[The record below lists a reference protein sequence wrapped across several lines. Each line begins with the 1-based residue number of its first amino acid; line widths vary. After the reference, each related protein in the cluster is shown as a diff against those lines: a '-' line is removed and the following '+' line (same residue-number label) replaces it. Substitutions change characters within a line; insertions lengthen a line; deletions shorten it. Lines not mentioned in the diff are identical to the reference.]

1 MKQSITTAETLKL
14 TTCQWQQTKK
24 AVHKLFDRLGKI
36 LSKQKLPEQ
45 SLLMMVTL
53 LFAVLSKPVIGVA
66 QDTPPAGIAELEL
79 ERSRLCVPVLTQLD
93 ALNLRL
99 QPLGI
104 RTERLRQITAA
115 IAIED
120 RTVMDS
126 LNVNDPTEAAVRDW
140 FLSDGR
146 LAQSFVD
153 TNQQTI
159 QQQRVVGRELIKGTV
174 QATLE
179 GIQSEAQGIIE
190 EAGDFGPEANSC
202 EGAILIRS
210 AVIEVCGSEQNLI
223 CDAAKPANSDGAY
236 RFVDSPEDLWDV
248 QEFRPWTSPG
258 PLQLGPEGQIGGANT
273 LAFARQ
279 GNVLFS
285 VTFRPDIRF
294 RTDMTPEGI
303 QTFQTLLDSIGFEFD
318 HPELIYAPAL
328 EIRATLPE
336 PLAGEDRYAI
346 HFGAI
351 ETGDIIWGGAS
362 GTGAP
367 IEISILLTPIH
378 IVTLTQGEPLEL
390 TALRS
395 LDDGSTEA
403 LFSLGLTPVNQVSA
417 TQALLAYMAT
427 QMPQDLNL
435 LVPPRDY

>member
-1 MKQSITTAETLKL
+1 MEWI
-14 TTCQWQQTKK
+14 KK
-24 AVHKLFDRLGKI
+24 AVNKLFDGPGKI
-36 LSKQKLPEQ
+36 ESKQKLSER
-45 SLLMMVTL
+45 SLLMMVTVL
-53 LFAVLSKPVIGVA
+53 CAVLSKPATGVA
-66 QDTPPAGIAELEL
+66 QDAPPAGIAEIEL
-79 ERSRLCVPVLTQLD
+79 ERSRVCVPVLSQLD
-93 ALNLRL
+93 ALNLQL

-104 RTERLRQITAA
+104 RTERLRQIAAA

-126 LNVNDPTEAAVRDW
+126 LNVNDPTESAVRDW

-146 LAQSFVD
+146 LAQSFLD

-159 QQQRVVGRELIKGTV
+159 LQQRTVDRELIKGTV

-190 EAGDFGPEANSC
+190 EAGDFGAEASSC

-210 AVIEVCGSEQNLI
+210 AVIEACGSEQNLI

-258 PLQLGPEGQIGGANT
+258 PLQLAPDGQLDGAST
-273 LAFARQ
+273 VAFARQ
-279 GNVLFS
+279 GNVAFS
-285 VTFRPDIRF
+285 VAFQPDIRP
-294 RTDMTPEGI
+294 RADMAPENI
-303 QTFQTLLDSIGFEFD
+303 QTFQTLLDSIGFEFN

-328 EIRATLPE
+328 TIRATLPE

-351 ETGDIIWGGAS
+351 EGGDVIWEGPS
-362 GTGAP
+362 GTGDP

-378 IVTLTQGEPLEL
+378 IVKLTQGESLEL
-390 TALRS
+390 TAIRS
-395 LDDGSTEA
+395 LDDGSDEA
-403 LFSLGLTPVNQVSA
+403 LFGLALTPVNQVAA
-417 TQALLAYMAT
+417 TQSLLAYMAT
-427 QMPQDLNL
+427 QMPQDLNI
-435 LVPPRDY
+435 LVPPGDY

>member
-1 MKQSITTAETLKL
+1 MML
-14 TTCQWQQTKK
+14 
-24 AVHKLFDRLGKI
+24 I
-36 LSKQKLPEQ
+36 L
-45 SLLMMVTL
+45 LL
-53 LFAVLSKPVIGVA
+53 AVLSKPVIGVA
-66 QDTPPAGIAELEL
+66 QDAPPAGIAEIEL
-79 ERSRLCVPVLTQLD
+79 ERSRVCVPVLSQLD
-93 ALNLRL
+93 ALNLQL

-104 RTERLRQITAA
+104 RTERLRQIAAA

-126 LNVNDPTEAAVRDW
+126 LNVNDPTESAVRDW

-146 LAQSFVD
+146 LAQSFLD

-159 QQQRVVGRELIKGTV
+159 LQQRTVDRELIKGTV

-190 EAGDFGPEANSC
+190 EAGDFGAEASSC

-210 AVIEVCGSEQNLI
+210 AVIEACGSEQNLI

-258 PLQLGPEGQIGGANT
+258 PLQLAPDGQLDGAST
-273 LAFARQ
+273 VAFARQ
-279 GNVLFS
+279 GNVAFS
-285 VTFRPDIRF
+285 VAFQPDIRP
-294 RTDMTPEGI
+294 RADMAPENI
-303 QTFQTLLDSIGFEFD
+303 QTFQTLLDSIGFEFN

-328 EIRATLPE
+328 TIRATLPE

-351 ETGDIIWGGAS
+351 EGGDVIWEGPS

-378 IVTLTQGEPLEL
+378 IVKLTQGESLEL
-390 TALRS
+390 TAIRS
-395 LDDGSTEA
+395 LDDSSDEA
-403 LFSLGLTPVNQVSA
+403 LFGLALTPVIQVAA

-435 LVPPRDY
+435 LVPPGDY

>member
-1 MKQSITTAETLKL
+1 MER
-14 TTCQWQQTKK
+14 TKK
-24 AVHKLFDRLGKI
+24 AVNKLFDGLRKI
-36 LSKQKLPEQ
+36 LSKQRLSEQ
-45 SLLMMVTL
+45 SLLMMVTV

-66 QDTPPAGIAELEL
+66 QDAPPAGIAELEL
-79 ERSRLCVPVLTQLD
+79 ERSRLCVPVLAQLD

-104 RTERLRQITAA
+104 RTERLVQIAAA

-126 LNVNDPTEAAVRDW
+126 LNVNDPTEAAVRNW

-146 LAQSFVD
+146 LTQSFLD

-159 QQQRVVGRELIKGTV
+159 QQQRVIGRELIKGRV

-179 GIQSEAQGIIE
+179 GIQSEAQEIIE
-190 EAGDFGPEANSC
+190 ETGDFGAGASSC

-210 AVIEVCGSEQNLI
+210 AVIEACGSEQNLI
-223 CDAAKPANSDGAY
+223 CDSAKSANSDGAY

-258 PLQLGPEGQIGGANT
+258 PLQLGPDGQLDGAST
-273 LAFARQ
+273 VAFARQ
-279 GNVLFS
+279 GNVAFS
-285 VTFRPDIRF
+285 VAFRPLIRP
-294 RTDMTPEGI
+294 RADMTPEDI
-303 QTFQTLLDSIGFEFD
+303 QNFQTLLDSIGFEFD

-328 EIRATLPE
+328 AIRATLPE

-351 ETGDIIWGGAS
+351 ETGDVIWGGAS
-362 GTGAP
+362 ATGDP
-367 IEISILLTPIH
+367 IEISILLTPTH
-378 IVTLTQGEPLEL
+378 IVKLTQGESLEL
-390 TALRS
+390 TAIRN
-395 LDDGSTEA
+395 LDDGNAEA
-403 LFSLGLTPVNQVSA
+403 LFGLALTPVNQVSA

-427 QMPQDLNL
+427 QMSQDINL
-435 LVPPRDY
+435 LIPPRDY

>member
-1 MKQSITTAETLKL
+1 MEWI
-14 TTCQWQQTKK
+14 KK
-24 AVHKLFDRLGKI
+24 AVNKLFDGPGKI
-36 LSKQKLPEQ
+36 ESKQKLSER
-45 SLLMMVTL
+45 SLLMMVTVL
-53 LFAVLSKPVIGVA
+53 CAVLSKPATGVA
-66 QDTPPAGIAELEL
+66 QDAPPAGIAEIEL
-79 ERSRLCVPVLTQLD
+79 ERSRVCVPVLSQLD
-93 ALNLRL
+93 ALNLQL

-104 RTERLRQITAA
+104 RTERLRQIAAA

-126 LNVNDPTEAAVRDW
+126 LNVNDPTESAVRDW

-146 LAQSFVD
+146 LAQSFLD

-159 QQQRVVGRELIKGTV
+159 LQQRTVDRELIKGTV

-190 EAGDFGPEANSC
+190 EAGDFEAEANSC

-210 AVIEVCGSEQNLI
+210 AVIEACGSEQNLI

-258 PLQLGPEGQIGGANT
+258 PLQLAPDGQLDGAST
-273 LAFARQ
+273 VAFARQ
-279 GNVLFS
+279 GNVAFS
-285 VTFRPDIRF
+285 VAFQPDIRP
-294 RTDMTPEGI
+294 RADMAPENI
-303 QTFQTLLDSIGFEFD
+303 QTFQTLLDSIGFEFN

-328 EIRATLPE
+328 TIRATLPE

-351 ETGDIIWGGAS
+351 EGGDVIWEGPS
-362 GTGAP
+362 GTGDP

-378 IVTLTQGEPLEL
+378 IVKLTQGESLEL
-390 TALRS
+390 TAIRS
-395 LDDGSTEA
+395 LDDGSDEA
-403 LFSLGLTPVNQVSA
+403 LFGLALTPVNQVAA
-417 TQALLAYMAT
+417 TQSLLAYMAT
-427 QMPQDLNL
+427 QMPQDLNI
-435 LVPPRDY
+435 LVPPGDY

>member
-1 MKQSITTAETLKL
+1 MML
-14 TTCQWQQTKK
+14 
-24 AVHKLFDRLGKI
+24 I
-36 LSKQKLPEQ
+36 L
-45 SLLMMVTL
+45 LL
-53 LFAVLSKPVIGVA
+53 AVLSKPVIGVA
-66 QDTPPAGIAELEL
+66 QDAPPAGIAEIEL
-79 ERSRLCVPVLTQLD
+79 ERSRVCVPVLSQLD
-93 ALNLRL
+93 ALNLQL

-104 RTERLRQITAA
+104 RTERLRQIAAA

-126 LNVNDPTEAAVRDW
+126 LNVNDPTESAVRDW

-146 LAQSFVD
+146 LAQSFLD

-159 QQQRVVGRELIKGTV
+159 LQQRTVDRELIKGTV

-190 EAGDFGPEANSC
+190 EAGDFGAEASSC

-210 AVIEVCGSEQNLI
+210 AVIEACGSEQNLI

-258 PLQLGPEGQIGGANT
+258 PLQLAPDGQLDGAST
-273 LAFARQ
+273 VAFARQ
-279 GNVLFS
+279 GNVAFS
-285 VTFRPDIRF
+285 VAFQPDIRP
-294 RTDMTPEGI
+294 RADMAPENI
-303 QTFQTLLDSIGFEFD
+303 QTFQTLLDSIGFEFN

-328 EIRATLPE
+328 TIRATLPE

-351 ETGDIIWGGAS
+351 EGGDVIWEGPS
-362 GTGAP
+362 GTGDP

-378 IVTLTQGEPLEL
+378 IVKLTQGESLEL
-390 TALRS
+390 TAIRS
-395 LDDGSTEA
+395 LDDGSDEA
-403 LFSLGLTPVNQVSA
+403 LFGLALTPVNQVAA
-417 TQALLAYMAT
+417 TQSLLAYMAT
-427 QMPQDLNL
+427 QMPQDLNI
-435 LVPPRDY
+435 LVPPGDY

>member
-1 MKQSITTAETLKL
+1 MPILL
-14 TTCQWQQTKK
+14 L
-24 AVHKLFDRLGKI
+24 AV
-36 LSKQKLPEQ
+36 
-45 SLLMMVTL
+45 V
-53 LFAVLSKPVIGVA
+53 SKPVIGVA
-66 QDTPPAGIAELEL
+66 QDAPPAGIAEIEL

-93 ALNLRL
+93 ELNLQL

-104 RTERLRQITAA
+104 RTERLRQIAAA

-126 LNVNDPTEAAVRDW
+126 LNVTDPTEAAVRDW

-146 LAQSFVD
+146 LAQSFLD
-153 TNQQTI
+153 TNEQTI
-159 QQQRVVGRELIKGTV
+159 QQQRAVDRELIKGTI

-190 EAGDFGPEANSC
+190 DAGDFGPEASSC
-202 EGAILIRS
+202 EGAVLIRS
-210 AVIEVCGSEQNLI
+210 AVIEACGSEQNLI
-223 CDAAKPANSDGAY
+223 CDAARPANSDGAY

-258 PLQLGPEGQIGGANT
+258 PLQLAPDGQLDGAST
-273 LAFARQ
+273 VAFARQ
-279 GNVLFS
+279 GNVAFS
-285 VTFRPDIRF
+285 VAFRPDIRP
-294 RTDMTPEGI
+294 RTDMAPENI
-303 QTFQTLLDSIGFEFD
+303 QTFQTLLDSIGFEFN

-328 EIRATLPE
+328 TIRATLPE

-351 ETGDIIWGGAS
+351 EAGDIIWEGAS

-378 IVTLTQGEPLEL
+378 IVKLTQGESLEL
-390 TALRS
+390 TAIRS
-395 LDDGSTEA
+395 LDDSSDEA
-403 LFSLGLTPVNQVSA
+403 LFGLALTPVNQVAA

-435 LVPPRDY
+435 LVPPGDY

>member
-1 MKQSITTAETLKL
+1 MEWI
-14 TTCQWQQTKK
+14 KK
-24 AVHKLFDRLGKI
+24 AVNKLFDGPGKI
-36 LSKQKLPEQ
+36 ESKQKLSER
-45 SLLMMVTL
+45 SLLMMVTVL
-53 LFAVLSKPVIGVA
+53 CAVLSKPATGVA
-66 QDTPPAGIAELEL
+66 QDAPPAGIAEIEL
-79 ERSRLCVPVLTQLD
+79 ERSRVCVPVLSQLD
-93 ALNLRL
+93 ALNLQL

-104 RTERLRQITAA
+104 RTERLRQIAAA

-126 LNVNDPTEAAVRDW
+126 LNVNDPTESAVRDW

-146 LAQSFVD
+146 LAQSFLD

-159 QQQRVVGRELIKGTV
+159 LQQRTVDRELIKGTV

-190 EAGDFGPEANSC
+190 EAGDFGAEASSC

-210 AVIEVCGSEQNLI
+210 AVIEACGSEQNLI

-258 PLQLGPEGQIGGANT
+258 PLQLAPDGQLDGAST
-273 LAFARQ
+273 VAFARQ
-279 GNVLFS
+279 GNVAFS
-285 VTFRPDIRF
+285 VAFQPDIRP
-294 RTDMTPEGI
+294 RADMAPENI
-303 QTFQTLLDSIGFEFD
+303 QTFQTLLDSIGFEFN

-328 EIRATLPE
+328 TIRATLPE

-351 ETGDIIWGGAS
+351 EGGDVIWEGPS
-362 GTGAP
+362 GTGDP
-367 IEISILLTPIH
+367 VEISILLTPIH
-378 IVTLTQGEPLEL
+378 IVKLTQGESLEL
-390 TALRS
+390 TAIRS
-395 LDDGSTEA
+395 LDDSSDEA
-403 LFSLGLTPVNQVSA
+403 LFGLALTPVNQVAA

-435 LVPPRDY
+435 LVPPGDY

>member
-1 MKQSITTAETLKL
+1 MNTLL
-14 TTCQWQQTKK
+14 
-24 AVHKLFDRLGKI
+24 DGPGEI
-36 LSKQKLPEQ
+36 LSKQRLSKRYLQ
-45 SLLMMVTL
+45 MMLILLL
-53 LFAVLSKPVIGVA
+53 AVLSKPVIGVA
-66 QDTPPAGIAELEL
+66 QDAPPAGIAEIEL

-93 ALNLRL
+93 ELNLQL

-104 RTERLRQITAA
+104 RTERLRQIAAA
-115 IAIED
+115 ISIED

-146 LAQSFVD
+146 LAQSFLD
-153 TNQQTI
+153 TNEQTI
-159 QQQRVVGRELIKGTV
+159 QQQRAVDRELIKGTV

-179 GIQSEAQGIIE
+179 GIQSEAQDIIE
-190 EAGDFGPEANSC
+190 DAGDFGPEANSC
-202 EGAILIRS
+202 EGAVLIRS
-210 AVIEVCGSEQNLI
+210 AVIEACGSEQNLI

-236 RFVDSPEDLWDV
+236 RFVDSPEDLWGV

-258 PLQLGPEGQIGGANT
+258 PLQLAPDGQLDGAST
-273 LAFARQ
+273 VAFARQ
-279 GNVLFS
+279 GNVAFS
-285 VTFRPDIRF
+285 VAFRPDIRP
-294 RTDMTPEGI
+294 RADMAPENI
-303 QTFQTLLDSIGFEFD
+303 QTFQTLLDSIGFEFN

-328 EIRATLPE
+328 TIRATLPE

-351 ETGDIIWGGAS
+351 EAGDIIWEGAS

-378 IVTLTQGEPLEL
+378 IVKLTQGESLEL
-390 TALRS
+390 TAIRS
-395 LDDGSTEA
+395 LDDSSDEA
-403 LFSLGLTPVNQVSA
+403 LFGLALTQVNQVAA

-435 LVPPRDY
+435 LVPPGDY

>member
-1 MKQSITTAETLKL
+1 MNT
-14 TTCQWQQTKK
+14 
-24 AVHKLFDRLGKI
+24 LFDGAGEI
-36 LSKQKLPEQ
+36 LSKQKL
-45 SLLMMVTL
+45 SKRYLLMMPIL
-53 LFAVLSKPVIGVA
+53 LLAVVSKPVIGVA
-66 QDTPPAGIAELEL
+66 QDAPPAGIAEIEL

-93 ALNLRL
+93 ELNLQL

-104 RTERLRQITAA
+104 RTERLRQIAAA

-126 LNVNDPTEAAVRDW
+126 LNVTDPTEAAVRDW

-146 LAQSFVD
+146 LAQSFLD
-153 TNQQTI
+153 TNEQTI
-159 QQQRVVGRELIKGTV
+159 QQQRAVDRELIKGTI

-190 EAGDFGPEANSC
+190 DAGDFGPEASSC
-202 EGAILIRS
+202 EGAVLIRS
-210 AVIEVCGSEQNLI
+210 AVIEACGSEQNLI

-258 PLQLGPEGQIGGANT
+258 PLQLAPDGQLDGAST
-273 LAFARQ
+273 VAFARQ
-279 GNVLFS
+279 GNVAFS
-285 VTFRPDIRF
+285 VAFRPDIRP
-294 RTDMTPEGI
+294 RTDMAPENI
-303 QTFQTLLDSIGFEFD
+303 QTFQTLLDSIGFEFN

-328 EIRATLPE
+328 TIRATLPE

-351 ETGDIIWGGAS
+351 EAGDIIWEGAS

-378 IVTLTQGEPLEL
+378 IVKLTQGESLEL
-390 TALRS
+390 TAIRS
-395 LDDGSTEA
+395 LDDSSDEA
-403 LFSLGLTPVNQVSA
+403 LFGLALTPVNQVAA

-435 LVPPRDY
+435 LVPPGDY

>member
-1 MKQSITTAETLKL
+1 MEWI
-14 TTCQWQQTKK
+14 KK
-24 AVHKLFDRLGKI
+24 AVNKLFDGPGKI
-36 LSKQKLPEQ
+36 ESKQKLSER
-45 SLLMMVTL
+45 SLLMMVTVL
-53 LFAVLSKPVIGVA
+53 CAVLSKPATGVA
-66 QDTPPAGIAELEL
+66 QDAPPAGIAEIEL
-79 ERSRLCVPVLTQLD
+79 ERSRVCVPVLSQLD
-93 ALNLRL
+93 ALNLQL

-104 RTERLRQITAA
+104 RTERLRQIAAA

-126 LNVNDPTEAAVRDW
+126 LNVNDPTESAVRDW

-146 LAQSFVD
+146 LAQSFLD

-159 QQQRVVGRELIKGTV
+159 LQQRTVDRELIKGTV

-190 EAGDFGPEANSC
+190 EAGDFGAEASSC

-210 AVIEVCGSEQNLI
+210 AVIEACGSEQHLI

-258 PLQLGPEGQIGGANT
+258 PLQLAPDGQLDGAST
-273 LAFARQ
+273 VAFARQ
-279 GNVLFS
+279 GNVAFS
-285 VTFRPDIRF
+285 VAFQPDIRP
-294 RTDMTPEGI
+294 RADMAPENI
-303 QTFQTLLDSIGFEFD
+303 QTFQTLLDSIGFEFN

-328 EIRATLPE
+328 TIRATLPE

-351 ETGDIIWGGAS
+351 EGGDVIWEGPS
-362 GTGAP
+362 GTGDP

-378 IVTLTQGEPLEL
+378 IVKLTQGESLEL
-390 TALRS
+390 TAIRS
-395 LDDGSTEA
+395 LDDGSDEA
-403 LFSLGLTPVNQVSA
+403 LFGLALTPVNQVAA
-417 TQALLAYMAT
+417 TQSLLAYMAT
-427 QMPQDLNL
+427 QMPQDLNI
-435 LVPPRDY
+435 LVPPGDY

>member
-1 MKQSITTAETLKL
+1 MNTLL
-14 TTCQWQQTKK
+14 
-24 AVHKLFDRLGKI
+24 DGPGEI
-36 LSKQKLPEQ
+36 LSKQRLSKRYLQ
-45 SLLMMVTL
+45 MMLILLL
-53 LFAVLSKPVIGVA
+53 AVLSKPVIGVA
-66 QDTPPAGIAELEL
+66 QDAPPAGIAEIEL
-79 ERSRLCVPVLTQLD
+79 ERSRLCVPVLTPLD
-93 ALNLRL
+93 VVNLQL

-104 RTERLRQITAA
+104 RTERWGQIAAA
-115 IAIED
+115 ISIED

-146 LAQSFVD
+146 LAQSFLD
-153 TNQQTI
+153 TNEQTI
-159 QQQRVVGRELIKGTV
+159 QQQRAVDRELIKGTV

-190 EAGDFGPEANSC
+190 EAGDFGAEASSC

-210 AVIEVCGSEQNLI
+210 AVIEACGSEQNLI

-258 PLQLGPEGQIGGANT
+258 PLQLAPDGQLDGAST
-273 LAFARQ
+273 VAFARQ
-279 GNVLFS
+279 GNVAFS
-285 VTFRPDIRF
+285 VAFQPDIRP
-294 RTDMTPEGI
+294 RADMAPENI
-303 QTFQTLLDSIGFEFD
+303 QTFQTLLDSIGFEFN

-328 EIRATLPE
+328 TIRATLPE

-351 ETGDIIWGGAS
+351 EGGDVIWEGPS
-362 GTGAP
+362 GTGDP

-378 IVTLTQGEPLEL
+378 IVKLTQGESLEL
-390 TALRS
+390 TAIRS
-395 LDDGSTEA
+395 LDDGSDEA
-403 LFSLGLTPVNQVSA
+403 LFGLALTPVNQVAA
-417 TQALLAYMAT
+417 TQSLLAYMAT
-427 QMPQDLNL
+427 QMPQDLNI
-435 LVPPRDY
+435 LVPPGDY

>member
-1 MKQSITTAETLKL
+1 MLILL
-14 TTCQWQQTKK
+14 L
-24 AVHKLFDRLGKI
+24 AV
-36 LSKQKLPEQ
+36 
-45 SLLMMVTL
+45 V
-53 LFAVLSKPVIGVA
+53 SKPVIGVA
-66 QDTPPAGIAELEL
+66 QDAPPAGIAEIEL

-93 ALNLRL
+93 ELNLQL

-104 RTERLRQITAA
+104 RTERLRQIAAA

-126 LNVNDPTEAAVRDW
+126 LNVTDPTEAAVRDW

-146 LAQSFVD
+146 LAQSFLD
-153 TNQQTI
+153 TNEQTI
-159 QQQRVVGRELIKGTV
+159 QQQRAVDRELIKGTI

-190 EAGDFGPEANSC
+190 DAGDFGPEASSC
-202 EGAILIRS
+202 EGAVLIRS
-210 AVIEVCGSEQNLI
+210 AVIEACGSEQNLI

-258 PLQLGPEGQIGGANT
+258 PLQLAPDGQLDGAST
-273 LAFARQ
+273 VAFARQ
-279 GNVLFS
+279 GNVAFS
-285 VTFRPDIRF
+285 VAFRPDIRP
-294 RTDMTPEGI
+294 RTDMAPENI
-303 QTFQTLLDSIGFEFD
+303 QTFQTLLDSIGFEFN

-328 EIRATLPE
+328 TIRATLPE

-351 ETGDIIWGGAS
+351 EAGDIIWEGAS

-378 IVTLTQGEPLEL
+378 IVKLTQGESLEL
-390 TALRS
+390 TAIRS
-395 LDDGSTEA
+395 LDDSSDEA
-403 LFSLGLTPVNQVSA
+403 LFGLALTPVNQVAA

-435 LVPPRDY
+435 LVPPGDY

>member
-1 MKQSITTAETLKL
+1 ML
-14 TTCQWQQTKK
+14 
-24 AVHKLFDRLGKI
+24 I
-36 LSKQKLPEQ
+36 LLS
-45 SLLMMVTL
+45 
-53 LFAVLSKPVIGVA
+53 AVLSKPVIGVA
-66 QDTPPAGIAELEL
+66 QDAPPAGIAEIEL
-79 ERSRLCVPVLTQLD
+79 ERSRLCVPVLAQLD
-93 ALNLRL
+93 ELNLQL

-104 RTERLRQITAA
+104 RTERLRQIAAA

-146 LAQSFVD
+146 LAQSFLD
-153 TNQQTI
+153 TNEQTI
-159 QQQRVVGRELIKGTV
+159 QQQRAVDRELIKGTL

-190 EAGDFGPEANSC
+190 EAGDFGPEASSC
-202 EGAILIRS
+202 EGAVLIRS
-210 AVIEVCGSEQNLI
+210 AVIEACGSEQSLI

-258 PLQLGPEGQIGGANT
+258 PLQLAPDGQLDGAST
-273 LAFARQ
+273 VAFARQ
-279 GNVLFS
+279 GNVAFS
-285 VTFRPDIRF
+285 VAFRPDIRP
-294 RTDMTPEGI
+294 RTDMAPENI
-303 QTFQTLLDSIGFEFD
+303 QTFQTLLDSIGFEFN

-328 EIRATLPE
+328 TIRATLPE

-351 ETGDIIWGGAS
+351 EAGDVIWEGPS

-378 IVTLTQGEPLEL
+378 IVKLTQGESLEL
-390 TALRS
+390 TAIRS
-395 LDDGSTEA
+395 LDDGSDEA
-403 LFSLGLTPVNQVSA
+403 LFGLALTPVNQVAA

-435 LVPPRDY
+435 LVPPGDY

>member
-1 MKQSITTAETLKL
+1 MML
-14 TTCQWQQTKK
+14 
-24 AVHKLFDRLGKI
+24 I
-36 LSKQKLPEQ
+36 L
-45 SLLMMVTL
+45 LL
-53 LFAVLSKPVIGVA
+53 AVLSKPVIGVA
-66 QDTPPAGIAELEL
+66 QDAPPAGIAEIEL
-79 ERSRLCVPVLTQLD
+79 ERSRVCVPVLSQLD
-93 ALNLRL
+93 ALNLQL

-104 RTERLRQITAA
+104 RTERLRQIAAA

-126 LNVNDPTEAAVRDW
+126 LNVNDPTESAVRDW

-146 LAQSFVD
+146 LAQSFLD

-159 QQQRVVGRELIKGTV
+159 LQQRTVDRELIKGTV

-190 EAGDFGPEANSC
+190 EAGDFGAEASSC

-210 AVIEVCGSEQNLI
+210 AVIEACGSEQNLI

-258 PLQLGPEGQIGGANT
+258 PLQLAPDGQLDGAST
-273 LAFARQ
+273 VAFARQ
-279 GNVLFS
+279 GNVAFS
-285 VTFRPDIRF
+285 VAFQPDIRP
-294 RTDMTPEGI
+294 RADMAPENI
-303 QTFQTLLDSIGFEFD
+303 QTFQTLLDSIGFEFN

-328 EIRATLPE
+328 TIRATLPE

-351 ETGDIIWGGAS
+351 EVGDIIWEGAS

-378 IVTLTQGEPLEL
+378 IVKLTQGESLEL
-390 TALRS
+390 TAIRS
-395 LDDGSTEA
+395 LDDSSDEA
-403 LFSLGLTPVNQVSA
+403 LFGLALTPGNQVAA
-417 TQALLAYMAT
+417 TQSLLAYMAT
-427 QMPQDLNL
+427 QMPQDLNI
-435 LVPPRDY
+435 LVPPGDY

>member
-1 MKQSITTAETLKL
+1 MEWI
-14 TTCQWQQTKK
+14 KK
-24 AVHKLFDRLGKI
+24 AVNKFFDGPGKI
-36 LSKQKLPEQ
+36 ESKQKLSER
-45 SLLMMVTL
+45 SLLMMVTVL
-53 LFAVLSKPVIGVA
+53 CAVLSKPATGVA
-66 QDTPPAGIAELEL
+66 QDAPPAGIAEIEL
-79 ERSRLCVPVLTQLD
+79 ERSRVCVPVLSQLD
-93 ALNLRL
+93 ALNLQL

-104 RTERLRQITAA
+104 RTERLRQIAAA

-126 LNVNDPTEAAVRDW
+126 LNVNDPTESAVRDW

-146 LAQSFVD
+146 LAQSFLD

-159 QQQRVVGRELIKGTV
+159 LQQRTVDRELIKGTV

-190 EAGDFGPEANSC
+190 EAGDFGAEASSC

-210 AVIEVCGSEQNLI
+210 AVIEACGSEQNLI

-258 PLQLGPEGQIGGANT
+258 PLQLAPDGQLDGAST
-273 LAFARQ
+273 VAFARQ
-279 GNVLFS
+279 GNVAFS
-285 VTFRPDIRF
+285 VAFQPDIRP
-294 RTDMTPEGI
+294 RADMAPENI
-303 QTFQTLLDSIGFEFD
+303 QTFQTLLDSIGFEFN

-328 EIRATLPE
+328 TIRATLPE

-351 ETGDIIWGGAS
+351 EGGDVIWEGPS
-362 GTGAP
+362 GTGDP

-378 IVTLTQGEPLEL
+378 IVKLTQGESLEL
-390 TALRS
+390 TAIRS
-395 LDDGSTEA
+395 LDDGSDEA
-403 LFSLGLTPVNQVSA
+403 LFGLALTPVNQVAA
-417 TQALLAYMAT
+417 TQSLLAYMAT
-427 QMPQDLNL
+427 QMPQDLNI
-435 LVPPRDY
+435 LVPPGDY

>member
-1 MKQSITTAETLKL
+1 MLILL
-14 TTCQWQQTKK
+14 L
-24 AVHKLFDRLGKI
+24 AVVSR
-36 LSKQKLPEQ
+36 
-45 SLLMMVTL
+45 
-53 LFAVLSKPVIGVA
+53 PVIGVA
-66 QDTPPAGIAELEL
+66 QDAPPAGIAEIEL

-93 ALNLRL
+93 ELNLQL

-104 RTERLRQITAA
+104 RTERLRQIAAA

-126 LNVNDPTEAAVRDW
+126 LNVTDPTEAAVRDW

-146 LAQSFVD
+146 LAQSFLD
-153 TNQQTI
+153 TNEQTI
-159 QQQRVVGRELIKGTV
+159 QQQRAVDRELIKGTI

-190 EAGDFGPEANSC
+190 DAGDFGPEASSC
-202 EGAILIRS
+202 EGAVLIRS
-210 AVIEVCGSEQNLI
+210 AVIEACGSEQNLI

-258 PLQLGPEGQIGGANT
+258 PLQLAPDGQLDGAST
-273 LAFARQ
+273 VAFARQ
-279 GNVLFS
+279 GNVAFS
-285 VTFRPDIRF
+285 VAFRPDIRP
-294 RTDMTPEGI
+294 RTDMAPENI
-303 QTFQTLLDSIGFEFD
+303 QTFQTLLDSIGFEFN

-328 EIRATLPE
+328 TIRATLPE

-351 ETGDIIWGGAS
+351 EAGDIIWEGAS

-378 IVTLTQGEPLEL
+378 IVKLTQGESLEL
-390 TALRS
+390 TAIRS
-395 LDDGSTEA
+395 LDDSSDEA
-403 LFSLGLTPVNQVSA
+403 LFGLALTPVNQVAA

-435 LVPPRDY
+435 LVPPGDY

>member
-1 MKQSITTAETLKL
+1 MML
-14 TTCQWQQTKK
+14 
-24 AVHKLFDRLGKI
+24 I
-36 LSKQKLPEQ
+36 L
-45 SLLMMVTL
+45 LLV
-53 LFAVLSKPVIGVA
+53 VLSKPVIGVA
-66 QDTPPAGIAELEL
+66 QDAPPAGIAEIEL
-79 ERSRLCVPVLTQLD
+79 ERSRVCVPVLSQLD
-93 ALNLRL
+93 ALNLQL

-104 RTERLRQITAA
+104 RTERLRQIAAA

-126 LNVNDPTEAAVRDW
+126 LNVNDPTESAVRDW

-146 LAQSFVD
+146 LAQSFLD

-159 QQQRVVGRELIKGTV
+159 LQQRTVDRELIKGTV

-190 EAGDFGPEANSC
+190 EAGDFGAEASSC

-210 AVIEVCGSEQNLI
+210 AVIEACGSEQNLI

-258 PLQLGPEGQIGGANT
+258 PLQLAPDGQLDGAST
-273 LAFARQ
+273 VAFERQ
-279 GNVLFS
+279 GNVAFS
-285 VTFRPDIRF
+285 VAFQPDIRP
-294 RTDMTPEGI
+294 RADMAPENI
-303 QTFQTLLDSIGFEFD
+303 QTFQTLLDSIGFEFN

-328 EIRATLPE
+328 TIRATLPE

-351 ETGDIIWGGAS
+351 EVGDIIWEGAS

-378 IVTLTQGEPLEL
+378 IVKLTQGESLEL
-390 TALRS
+390 TAIRS
-395 LDDGSTEA
+395 LDDSSDEA
-403 LFSLGLTPVNQVSA
+403 LFGLALTPVNQVAA

-435 LVPPRDY
+435 LVPPGDY

>member
-1 MKQSITTAETLKL
+1 MEWI
-14 TTCQWQQTKK
+14 KK
-24 AVHKLFDRLGKI
+24 AVNKLLDGPGKI
-36 LSKQKLPEQ
+36 ESKQKLSER
-45 SLLMMVTL
+45 SLLMMVTVL
-53 LFAVLSKPVIGVA
+53 CAVLSKPATGVA
-66 QDTPPAGIAELEL
+66 QDAPPAGIAEIEL
-79 ERSRLCVPVLTQLD
+79 ERSRVCVPVLSQLD
-93 ALNLRL
+93 ALNLQL

-104 RTERLRQITAA
+104 RTERLRQIAAA

-126 LNVNDPTEAAVRDW
+126 LNVNDPTESAVRDW

-146 LAQSFVD
+146 LAQSFLD

-159 QQQRVVGRELIKGTV
+159 LQQRTVDRELIKGTV

-190 EAGDFGPEANSC
+190 EAGDFGAEASSC

-210 AVIEVCGSEQNLI
+210 AVIEACGSEQHLI

-258 PLQLGPEGQIGGANT
+258 PLQLAPDGQLDGAST
-273 LAFARQ
+273 VAFARQ
-279 GNVLFS
+279 GNVAFS
-285 VTFRPDIRF
+285 VAFQPDIRP
-294 RTDMTPEGI
+294 RADMAPENI
-303 QTFQTLLDSIGFEFD
+303 QTFQTLLDSIGFEFN

-328 EIRATLPE
+328 TIRATLPE

-351 ETGDIIWGGAS
+351 EGGDVIWEGPS
-362 GTGAP
+362 GTGDP

-378 IVTLTQGEPLEL
+378 IVKLTQGESLEL
-390 TALRS
+390 TAIRS
-395 LDDGSTEA
+395 LDDGSDEA
-403 LFSLGLTPVNQVSA
+403 LFGLALTPVNQVAA
-417 TQALLAYMAT
+417 TQSLLAYMAT
-427 QMPQDLNL
+427 QMPQDLNI
-435 LVPPRDY
+435 LVPPGDY

>member
-1 MKQSITTAETLKL
+1 MKQSINTAEKLKL
-14 TTCQWQQTKK
+14 TACQWQQPKK
-24 AVHKLFDRLGKI
+24 AVHKLSDGLGKI
-36 LSKQKLPEQ
+36 LSKQKPSEQ
-45 SLLMMVTL
+45 SLLMMVAL

-79 ERSRLCVPVLTQLD
+79 ERSRLCVPVLAQLD
-93 ALNLRL
+93 ALNLQL
-99 QPLGI
+99 QPLGV

-159 QQQRVVGRELIKGTV
+159 QQQRVVGRELIKSAV
-174 QATLE
+174 QTTLE

-190 EAGDFGPEANSC
+190 EAGDFGAEANSC

-210 AVIEVCGSEQNLI
+210 AVIEACGSEQNLI

-248 QEFRPWTSPG
+248 EEFRPWTSPG
-258 PLQLGPEGQIGGANT
+258 PLQLGPEGQLDGAST
-273 LAFARQ
+273 VALQRQ
-279 GNVLFS
+279 GNIAFS
-285 VTFRPDIRF
+285 VAFRPDIRP
-294 RTDMTPEGI
+294 RADMTPEGI

-318 HPELIYAPAL
+318 HPDLIYAPAL
-328 EIRATLPE
+328 AIRATLPE

-351 ETGDIIWGGAS
+351 ETGDVIWSGAS
-362 GTGAP
+362 GTGTP
-367 IEISILLTPIH
+367 IEISVLLTPIH
-378 IVTLTQGEPLEL
+378 IVKLTQGESLEL
-390 TALRS
+390 TAIRS
-395 LDDGSTEA
+395 LDDGSAEA
-403 LFSLGLTPVNQVSA
+403 LFSLGLTPINQVSA

-435 LVPPRDY
+435 LVPPGDY

>member
-1 MKQSITTAETLKL
+1 MNT
-14 TTCQWQQTKK
+14 
-24 AVHKLFDRLGKI
+24 LFDGPGEI
-36 LSKQKLPEQ
+36 LSKQKL
-45 SLLMMVTL
+45 SKRYLLMMLIL
-53 LFAVLSKPVIGVA
+53 LLAVVSKPVIGVA
-66 QDTPPAGIAELEL
+66 QDAPPAGIAEIEL

-93 ALNLRL
+93 ELNLQL

-104 RTERLRQITAA
+104 RTERLRQIAAA

-126 LNVNDPTEAAVRDW
+126 LNVTDPTEAAVRDW

-146 LAQSFVD
+146 LAQSFLD
-153 TNQQTI
+153 TNEQTI
-159 QQQRVVGRELIKGTV
+159 QQQRAVDRELIKGTI

-190 EAGDFGPEANSC
+190 DAGDFGPEASSC
-202 EGAILIRS
+202 EGAVLIRS
-210 AVIEVCGSEQNLI
+210 AVIEACGSEQNLI
-223 CDAAKPANSDGAY
+223 CDAARPANSDGAY

-258 PLQLGPEGQIGGANT
+258 PLQLAPDGQLDGAST
-273 LAFARQ
+273 VAFARQ
-279 GNVLFS
+279 GNVAFS
-285 VTFRPDIRF
+285 VAFRPDIRP
-294 RTDMTPEGI
+294 RTDMAPENI
-303 QTFQTLLDSIGFEFD
+303 QPFQTLLDSIGFEFN

-328 EIRATLPE
+328 TIRATLPE

-351 ETGDIIWGGAS
+351 EAGDIIWEGAS

-378 IVTLTQGEPLEL
+378 IVKLTQGESLEL
-390 TALRS
+390 TAIRS
-395 LDDGSTEA
+395 LDDSSDEA
-403 LFSLGLTPVNQVSA
+403 LFGLALTPVNQVAA

-435 LVPPRDY
+435 LVPPGDY

>member
-1 MKQSITTAETLKL
+1 MEWI
-14 TTCQWQQTKK
+14 KK
-24 AVHKLFDRLGKI
+24 AVNKLLDGPGKI
-36 LSKQKLPEQ
+36 ESKQKLSER
-45 SLLMMVTL
+45 SLLMMVTVL
-53 LFAVLSKPVIGVA
+53 CAVLSKPATGVA
-66 QDTPPAGIAELEL
+66 QDAPPAGIAEIEL
-79 ERSRLCVPVLTQLD
+79 ERSRVCVPVLSQLD
-93 ALNLRL
+93 ALNLQL

-104 RTERLRQITAA
+104 RTERLRQIAAA

-126 LNVNDPTEAAVRDW
+126 LNVNDPTESAVRDW

-146 LAQSFVD
+146 LAQSFLD

-159 QQQRVVGRELIKGTV
+159 LQQRTVDRELIKGTV

-190 EAGDFGPEANSC
+190 EAGDFGAEASSC

-210 AVIEVCGSEQNLI
+210 AVIEACGSEQNLI

-258 PLQLGPEGQIGGANT
+258 PLQLAPDGQLDGAST
-273 LAFARQ
+273 VAFARQ
-279 GNVLFS
+279 GNVAFS
-285 VTFRPDIRF
+285 VAFQPDIRP
-294 RTDMTPEGI
+294 RADMAPENI
-303 QTFQTLLDSIGFEFD
+303 QTFQTLLDSIGFEFN

-328 EIRATLPE
+328 TIRATLPE

-351 ETGDIIWGGAS
+351 EGGDVIWEGPS
-362 GTGAP
+362 GTGDP

-378 IVTLTQGEPLEL
+378 IVKLTQGESLEL
-390 TALRS
+390 TAIRS
-395 LDDGSTEA
+395 LDDGSDEA
-403 LFSLGLTPVNQVSA
+403 LFGLALTPVNQVAA
-417 TQALLAYMAT
+417 TQSLLAYMAT
-427 QMPQDLNL
+427 QMPQDLNI
-435 LVPPRDY
+435 LVPPGDY

>member
-1 MKQSITTAETLKL
+1 MEWI
-14 TTCQWQQTKK
+14 KK
-24 AVHKLFDRLGKI
+24 AVNKLFDGPGKI
-36 LSKQKLPEQ
+36 ESKQKLSER
-45 SLLMMVTL
+45 SLLMMVTVL
-53 LFAVLSKPVIGVA
+53 CAVLSKPATGVA
-66 QDTPPAGIAELEL
+66 QDAPPAGIAEIEL
-79 ERSRLCVPVLTQLD
+79 ERSRVCVPVLSQLD
-93 ALNLRL
+93 ALNLQL

-126 LNVNDPTEAAVRDW
+126 LNVNDPTESAVRDW

-146 LAQSFVD
+146 LAQSFLD

-159 QQQRVVGRELIKGTV
+159 LQQRTVDRELIKGTV

-190 EAGDFGPEANSC
+190 EAGDFGAEASSC

-210 AVIEVCGSEQNLI
+210 AVIEACGSEQNLI

-258 PLQLGPEGQIGGANT
+258 PLQLAPDGQLDGAST
-273 LAFARQ
+273 VAFARQ
-279 GNVLFS
+279 GNVAFS
-285 VTFRPDIRF
+285 VAFQPDIRP
-294 RTDMTPEGI
+294 RADMAPENI
-303 QTFQTLLDSIGFEFD
+303 QTFQTLLDSIGFEFN

-328 EIRATLPE
+328 TIRATLPE

-351 ETGDIIWGGAS
+351 EGGDVIWEGPS
-362 GTGAP
+362 GTGDP
-367 IEISILLTPIH
+367 VEISILLTPIH
-378 IVTLTQGEPLEL
+378 IVKLTQGESLEL
-390 TALRS
+390 TAIRS
-395 LDDGSTEA
+395 LDDGSDEA
-403 LFSLGLTPVNQVSA
+403 LFGLALTPVNQVAA
-417 TQALLAYMAT
+417 TQSLLAYMAT
-427 QMPQDLNL
+427 QMPQDLNI
-435 LVPPRDY
+435 LVPPGDY

>member
-1 MKQSITTAETLKL
+1 MEWI
-14 TTCQWQQTKK
+14 KK
-24 AVHKLFDRLGKI
+24 AVNKLFDGPGKI
-36 LSKQKLPEQ
+36 ESKQKLSER
-45 SLLMMVTL
+45 SLLMMVTVL
-53 LFAVLSKPVIGVA
+53 CAVLSKPATGVA
-66 QDTPPAGIAELEL
+66 QDAPPAGIAEIEL
-79 ERSRLCVPVLTQLD
+79 ERSRVCVPVLSQLD
-93 ALNLRL
+93 ALNLQL

-104 RTERLRQITAA
+104 RTERLRQIAAA

-126 LNVNDPTEAAVRDW
+126 LNVNDPTESAVRDW

-146 LAQSFVD
+146 LAQSFLD

-159 QQQRVVGRELIKGTV
+159 LQQRTVDRELIKGTV

-190 EAGDFGPEANSC
+190 EAGDFGAEASSC

-210 AVIEVCGSEQNLI
+210 AVIEACGSEQNLI

-258 PLQLGPEGQIGGANT
+258 PLQLAPDGQLDGAST
-273 LAFARQ
+273 VAFARQ
-279 GNVLFS
+279 GNVAFS
-285 VTFRPDIRF
+285 VAFQPDIRP
-294 RTDMTPEGI
+294 RADMAPENI
-303 QTFQTLLDSIGFEFD
+303 QTFQTLLDSIGFEFN

-328 EIRATLPE
+328 TIRATLPE

-351 ETGDIIWGGAS
+351 EGGDVIWEGPS
-362 GTGAP
+362 GTGDP

-378 IVTLTQGEPLEL
+378 IVKLTQGESLEL
-390 TALRS
+390 TAIRS
-395 LDDGSTEA
+395 LDDSSDEA
-403 LFSLGLTPVNQVSA
+403 LFGLALTPVNQVAA
-417 TQALLAYMAT
+417 TQSLLAYMAT
-427 QMPQDLNL
+427 QMPQDLNI
-435 LVPPRDY
+435 LVPPGDY

>member
-1 MKQSITTAETLKL
+1 MNT
-14 TTCQWQQTKK
+14 
-24 AVHKLFDRLGKI
+24 LFDGTGEI
-36 LSKQKLPEQ
+36 LSKQKL
-45 SLLMMVTL
+45 SKRYLLMMLIL
-53 LFAVLSKPVIGVA
+53 LLAVVSKPVIGVA
-66 QDTPPAGIAELEL
+66 QDAPPAGIAEIEL

-93 ALNLRL
+93 ELNLQL

-104 RTERLRQITAA
+104 RTERLRQIAAA

-126 LNVNDPTEAAVRDW
+126 LNVTDPTEAAVRDW

-146 LAQSFVD
+146 LAQSFLD
-153 TNQQTI
+153 TNEQTI
-159 QQQRVVGRELIKGTV
+159 QQQRAVDRELIKGTV

-190 EAGDFGPEANSC
+190 DAGDFGPEASSC
-202 EGAILIRS
+202 EGAVLIRS
-210 AVIEVCGSEQNLI
+210 AVIEACGSEQNLI

-258 PLQLGPEGQIGGANT
+258 PLQLAPDGQLDGAST
-273 LAFARQ
+273 VAFARQ
-279 GNVLFS
+279 GNVAFS
-285 VTFRPDIRF
+285 VAFRPDIRP
-294 RTDMTPEGI
+294 RTDMAPENI
-303 QTFQTLLDSIGFEFD
+303 QTFQTLLDSIGFEFN

-328 EIRATLPE
+328 TIRATLPE

-351 ETGDIIWGGAS
+351 EAGDIIWEGAS

-378 IVTLTQGEPLEL
+378 IVKLTQGESLEL
-390 TALRS
+390 TAIRS
-395 LDDGSTEA
+395 LDDSSDEA
-403 LFSLGLTPVNQVSA
+403 LFGLALTPVNQVAA

-435 LVPPRDY
+435 LVPPGDY

>member
-1 MKQSITTAETLKL
+1 MLILL
-14 TTCQWQQTKK
+14 L
-24 AVHKLFDRLGKI
+24 AV
-36 LSKQKLPEQ
+36 
-45 SLLMMVTL
+45 V
-53 LFAVLSKPVIGVA
+53 SKPVIGVA
-66 QDTPPAGIAELEL
+66 QDAPPAGIAEIEL

-93 ALNLRL
+93 ELNLQL

-104 RTERLRQITAA
+104 RTERLRQIAAA

-146 LAQSFVD
+146 LAQSFLD
-153 TNQQTI
+153 TNEQTI
-159 QQQRVVGRELIKGTV
+159 QQQRAVDRELIKGTI

-190 EAGDFGPEANSC
+190 DAGDFGPEASSC
-202 EGAILIRS
+202 EGAVLIRS
-210 AVIEVCGSEQNLI
+210 AVIEACGSEQSLI

-258 PLQLGPEGQIGGANT
+258 PLQLAPDGQLDGAST
-273 LAFARQ
+273 VAFARQ
-279 GNVLFS
+279 GNVAFS
-285 VTFRPDIRF
+285 VAFRPDIRP
-294 RTDMTPEGI
+294 RTDMAPENI
-303 QTFQTLLDSIGFEFD
+303 QTFQTLLDSIGFEFN

-328 EIRATLPE
+328 TIRATLPE

-351 ETGDIIWGGAS
+351 EAGDIIWEGAS

-378 IVTLTQGEPLEL
+378 IVKLTQGESLEL
-390 TALRS
+390 TAIRS
-395 LDDGSTEA
+395 LDDGSDEA
-403 LFSLGLTPVNQVSA
+403 LFGLALTPVNQVAA
-417 TQALLAYMAT
+417 TQSLLAYMAT
-427 QMPQDLNL
+427 QMPQDLNI
-435 LVPPRDY
+435 LVPPGDY

>member
-1 MKQSITTAETLKL
+1 VNT
-14 TTCQWQQTKK
+14 
-24 AVHKLFDRLGKI
+24 LFDGPGEI
-36 LSKQKLPEQ
+36 LSKQKLSKRYLQ
-45 SLLMMVTL
+45 MMLILLLAM
-53 LFAVLSKPVIGVA
+53 LSKPVIGVA
-66 QDTPPAGIAELEL
+66 QDAPPAGIAEIEL

-93 ALNLRL
+93 ELNLQL

-104 RTERLRQITAA
+104 RTERLRQIAAA

-126 LNVNDPTEAAVRDW
+126 LNVTDPTEAAVRDW

-146 LAQSFVD
+146 LAQSFLD
-153 TNQQTI
+153 TNEQTI
-159 QQQRVVGRELIKGTV
+159 QQQRAVDRELIKGTI

-190 EAGDFGPEANSC
+190 DAGDFGPEASSC
-202 EGAILIRS
+202 EGAVLIRS
-210 AVIEVCGSEQNLI
+210 AVIEACGSEQNLI

-258 PLQLGPEGQIGGANT
+258 PLQLAPDGQLDGAST
-273 LAFARQ
+273 VAFARQ
-279 GNVLFS
+279 GNVAFS
-285 VTFRPDIRF
+285 VAFRPDIRP
-294 RTDMTPEGI
+294 RTDMAPENI
-303 QTFQTLLDSIGFEFD
+303 QTFQTLLDSIGFEFN

-328 EIRATLPE
+328 TIRATLPE

-351 ETGDIIWGGAS
+351 EAGDIIWEGAS

-378 IVTLTQGEPLEL
+378 IVKLTQGESLEL
-390 TALRS
+390 TAIRS
-395 LDDGSTEA
+395 LDDSSDEA
-403 LFSLGLTPVNQVSA
+403 LFGLALTPVNQVAA

-435 LVPPRDY
+435 LVPPGDY

>member
-1 MKQSITTAETLKL
+1 MLILL
-14 TTCQWQQTKK
+14 L
-24 AVHKLFDRLGKI
+24 AV
-36 LSKQKLPEQ
+36 
-45 SLLMMVTL
+45 V
-53 LFAVLSKPVIGVA
+53 SKPVIGVA
-66 QDTPPAGIAELEL
+66 QDAPPAGIAEIEL

-93 ALNLRL
+93 ELNLQL

-104 RTERLRQITAA
+104 RTERLRQIAAA

-126 LNVNDPTEAAVRDW
+126 LNVTDPTEAAVRDW

-146 LAQSFVD
+146 LAQSFLD
-153 TNQQTI
+153 TNEQTI
-159 QQQRVVGRELIKGTV
+159 QQQRAVDRELIKGTI

-190 EAGDFGPEANSC
+190 DAGDFGPEASSC
-202 EGAILIRS
+202 EGAVLIRS
-210 AVIEVCGSEQNLI
+210 AVIEACGSEQNLI

-258 PLQLGPEGQIGGANT
+258 PLQLAPDGQLDGAST
-273 LAFARQ
+273 VAFARQ
-279 GNVLFS
+279 GNVAFS
-285 VTFRPDIRF
+285 VAFRPDIRP
-294 RTDMTPEGI
+294 RTDMAPENI

-328 EIRATLPE
+328 TIRATLPE

-351 ETGDIIWGGAS
+351 EAGDIIWEGAS

-367 IEISILLTPIH
+367 IEIPILLTPIH
-378 IVTLTQGEPLEL
+378 IVKLTQGESLEL
-390 TALRS
+390 TAIRS
-395 LDDGSTEA
+395 LDDSSDEA
-403 LFSLGLTPVNQVSA
+403 LFGLALTPVNQVAA

-435 LVPPRDY
+435 LVPPGDY

>member
-1 MKQSITTAETLKL
+1 MMLILL
-14 TTCQWQQTKK
+14 L
-24 AVHKLFDRLGKI
+24 AV
-36 LSKQKLPEQ
+36 
-45 SLLMMVTL
+45 V
-53 LFAVLSKPVIGVA
+53 SKPVIGVA
-66 QDTPPAGIAELEL
+66 QDAPPAGIAEIEL

-93 ALNLRL
+93 ELNLQL

-104 RTERLRQITAA
+104 RTERLRQIAAA

-126 LNVNDPTEAAVRDW
+126 LNVTDPTEAAVRDW

-146 LAQSFVD
+146 LAQSFLD
-153 TNQQTI
+153 TNEQTI
-159 QQQRVVGRELIKGTV
+159 QQQRAVDRELIKGTI

-190 EAGDFGPEANSC
+190 DAGDFGPEASSC
-202 EGAILIRS
+202 EGAVLIRS
-210 AVIEVCGSEQNLI
+210 AVIEACGSEQNLI
-223 CDAAKPANSDGAY
+223 CDAARPANSDGAY

-258 PLQLGPEGQIGGANT
+258 PLQLAPDGQLDGAST
-273 LAFARQ
+273 VAFARQ
-279 GNVLFS
+279 GNVAFS
-285 VTFRPDIRF
+285 VAFRPDIRP
-294 RTDMTPEGI
+294 RTDMAPENI
-303 QTFQTLLDSIGFEFD
+303 QTFQTLLDSIGFEFN

-328 EIRATLPE
+328 TIRATLPE

-351 ETGDIIWGGAS
+351 EAGDIIWEGAS

-378 IVTLTQGEPLEL
+378 IVKLTQGESLEL
-390 TALRS
+390 TAIRS
-395 LDDGSTEA
+395 LDDSSDEA
-403 LFSLGLTPVNQVSA
+403 LFGLALTPVNQVAA

-435 LVPPRDY
+435 LVPPGDY

>member
-1 MKQSITTAETLKL
+1 MMP
-14 TTCQWQQTKK
+14 
-24 AVHKLFDRLGKI
+24 I
-36 LSKQKLPEQ
+36 L
-45 SLLMMVTL
+45 LL
-53 LFAVLSKPVIGVA
+53 AVLSKPVIGVA
-66 QDTPPAGIAELEL
+66 QDAPPAGIAEIEL

-93 ALNLRL
+93 ELNLQL

-104 RTERLRQITAA
+104 RTERLRQIAAA

-146 LAQSFVD
+146 LAQSFLD
-153 TNQQTI
+153 TNEQTI
-159 QQQRVVGRELIKGTV
+159 QQQRAVDRELIKGTV

-179 GIQSEAQGIIE
+179 VIQSEAQGIIE
-190 EAGDFGPEANSC
+190 DAGDFGPEADSC
-202 EGAILIRS
+202 EGAVLIRS
-210 AVIEVCGSEQNLI
+210 AVIEACGSEQNLI

-258 PLQLGPEGQIGGANT
+258 PLQLAPDGQLDGAST
-273 LAFARQ
+273 VAFARQ
-279 GNVLFS
+279 GNVAFS
-285 VTFRPDIRF
+285 VAFRPDIRP
-294 RTDMTPEGI
+294 RTDMAPENI
-303 QTFQTLLDSIGFEFD
+303 QTFQTLLDSIGFEFN

-328 EIRATLPE
+328 TIRATLPE

-351 ETGDIIWGGAS
+351 EAGDIIWEGAS

-378 IVTLTQGEPLEL
+378 IVKLTQGESLEL
-390 TALRS
+390 TAIRS
-395 LDDGSTEA
+395 LDDSSDEA
-403 LFSLGLTPVNQVSA
+403 LFGLALTPVNQVAA

-435 LVPPRDY
+435 LVPPGDY

>member
-1 MKQSITTAETLKL
+1 MEWI
-14 TTCQWQQTKK
+14 KK
-24 AVHKLFDRLGKI
+24 AVNKLFDGPGKI
-36 LSKQKLPEQ
+36 ESKQKLSER
-45 SLLMMVTL
+45 SLLMMVTVL
-53 LFAVLSKPVIGVA
+53 CAVLSKPATGVA
-66 QDTPPAGIAELEL
+66 QDAPPAGIAEIEL
-79 ERSRLCVPVLTQLD
+79 ERSRVCVPVLSQLD
-93 ALNLRL
+93 ALNLQL

-104 RTERLRQITAA
+104 RTERLRQIAAA

-126 LNVNDPTEAAVRDW
+126 LNVNDPTESAVRDW

-146 LAQSFVD
+146 LAQSFLD

-159 QQQRVVGRELIKGTV
+159 LQQRTVDRELIKGTV

-190 EAGDFGPEANSC
+190 EAGDFGAEASSC

-210 AVIEVCGSEQNLI
+210 AVIEACGSEQNLI

-258 PLQLGPEGQIGGANT
+258 PLQLAPDGQLDGAST
-273 LAFARQ
+273 VAFARQ
-279 GNVLFS
+279 GNVAFS
-285 VTFRPDIRF
+285 VAFQPDIRP
-294 RTDMTPEGI
+294 RADMAPENI
-303 QTFQTLLDSIGFEFD
+303 QTFQTLLDSIGFEFN

-328 EIRATLPE
+328 TIRATLPE

-351 ETGDIIWGGAS
+351 EGGDVIWEGPS
-362 GTGAP
+362 GTGDP
-367 IEISILLTPIH
+367 VEISILLTPIH
-378 IVTLTQGEPLEL
+378 IVKLTQGESLEL
-390 TALRS
+390 TAIRS
-395 LDDGSTEA
+395 LDDGSDEA
-403 LFSLGLTPVNQVSA
+403 LFGLALTPVNQVAA
-417 TQALLAYMAT
+417 TQSLLAYMAT
-427 QMPQDLNL
+427 QMPQDLNI
-435 LVPPRDY
+435 LVPPGDY

>member
-1 MKQSITTAETLKL
+1 MML
-14 TTCQWQQTKK
+14 
-24 AVHKLFDRLGKI
+24 I
-36 LSKQKLPEQ
+36 LLS
-45 SLLMMVTL
+45 
-53 LFAVLSKPVIGVA
+53 AVLSKPVIGVA
-66 QDTPPAGIAELEL
+66 QDAPPAGIAEIEL
-79 ERSRLCVPVLTQLD
+79 ERSRLCVPVLAQLD
-93 ALNLRL
+93 ELNLQL

-104 RTERLRQITAA
+104 RTERLRQIAAA

-146 LAQSFVD
+146 LAQSFLD
-153 TNQQTI
+153 TNEQTI
-159 QQQRVVGRELIKGTV
+159 QQQRAVDRELIKGTL

-190 EAGDFGPEANSC
+190 EAGDFGPEASSC
-202 EGAILIRS
+202 EGAVLIRS
-210 AVIEVCGSEQNLI
+210 AVIEACGSEQSLI

-258 PLQLGPEGQIGGANT
+258 PLQLAPDGQLDGAST
-273 LAFARQ
+273 VAFARQ
-279 GNVLFS
+279 GNVAFS
-285 VTFRPDIRF
+285 VAFRPDIRP
-294 RTDMTPEGI
+294 RTDMAPENI
-303 QTFQTLLDSIGFEFD
+303 QTFQTLLDSIGFEFN

-328 EIRATLPE
+328 TIRATLPE

-351 ETGDIIWGGAS
+351 EAGDVIWEGPS

-378 IVTLTQGEPLEL
+378 IVKLTQGESLEL
-390 TALRS
+390 TAIRS
-395 LDDGSTEA
+395 LDDGSDEA
-403 LFSLGLTPVNQVSA
+403 LFGLALTPVNQVAA

-435 LVPPRDY
+435 LVPPGDY

>member
-1 MKQSITTAETLKL
+1 MML
-14 TTCQWQQTKK
+14 
-24 AVHKLFDRLGKI
+24 I
-36 LSKQKLPEQ
+36 L
-45 SLLMMVTL
+45 LL
-53 LFAVLSKPVIGVA
+53 AVLSKPVIGVA
-66 QDTPPAGIAELEL
+66 QDAPPAGIAEIEL

-93 ALNLRL
+93 ELNLQL

-104 RTERLRQITAA
+104 RTERLRQIAAA

-126 LNVNDPTEAAVRDW
+126 LNVTDPTEAAVRDW

-146 LAQSFVD
+146 LAQSFLD
-153 TNQQTI
+153 TNEQTI
-159 QQQRVVGRELIKGTV
+159 QQQRAVDRELIKGTI

-190 EAGDFGPEANSC
+190 DAGDFGPEANSC
-202 EGAILIRS
+202 EGAVLIRS
-210 AVIEVCGSEQNLI
+210 AVIEACGSEQNLI

-258 PLQLGPEGQIGGANT
+258 PLQLAPDGQLDGAST
-273 LAFARQ
+273 VAFARQ
-279 GNVLFS
+279 GNVAFS
-285 VTFRPDIRF
+285 VAFRPDIRP
-294 RTDMTPEGI
+294 RTDMAPENI
-303 QTFQTLLDSIGFEFD
+303 QTFQTLLDSIGFEFN

-328 EIRATLPE
+328 TIRATLPE

-351 ETGDIIWGGAS
+351 EAGDIIWEGAS

-378 IVTLTQGEPLEL
+378 IVKLTQGESLEL
-390 TALRS
+390 TAIRS
-395 LDDGSTEA
+395 LDDSSDEA
-403 LFSLGLTPVNQVSA
+403 LFGLALTPVNQVAA

-435 LVPPRDY
+435 LVPPGDY

>member
-1 MKQSITTAETLKL
+1 MPILL
-14 TTCQWQQTKK
+14 L
-24 AVHKLFDRLGKI
+24 AV
-36 LSKQKLPEQ
+36 
-45 SLLMMVTL
+45 V
-53 LFAVLSKPVIGVA
+53 SKPVIGVA
-66 QDTPPAGIAELEL
+66 QDAPPAGIAEIEL

-93 ALNLRL
+93 ELNLQL

-104 RTERLRQITAA
+104 RTERLRQIAAA

-126 LNVNDPTEAAVRDW
+126 LNVTDPTEAAVRDW

-146 LAQSFVD
+146 LAQSFLD
-153 TNQQTI
+153 TNEQTI
-159 QQQRVVGRELIKGTV
+159 QQQRAVDRELIKGTV

-190 EAGDFGPEANSC
+190 DAGDFGPEASSC
-202 EGAILIRS
+202 EGAVLIRS
-210 AVIEVCGSEQNLI
+210 AVIEACGSEQNLI

-258 PLQLGPEGQIGGANT
+258 PLQLAPDGQLDGAST
-273 LAFARQ
+273 VAFARQ
-279 GNVLFS
+279 GNVAFS
-285 VTFRPDIRF
+285 VAFRPDIRP
-294 RTDMTPEGI
+294 RTDMAPENI
-303 QTFQTLLDSIGFEFD
+303 QTFQTLLDSIGFEFN

-328 EIRATLPE
+328 TIRATLPE

-351 ETGDIIWGGAS
+351 EAGDIIWEGAS

-378 IVTLTQGEPLEL
+378 IVKLTQGESLEL
-390 TALRS
+390 TAIRS
-395 LDDGSTEA
+395 LDDSSDEA
-403 LFSLGLTPVNQVSA
+403 LFGLALTPVNQVAA

-435 LVPPRDY
+435 LVPPGDY

>member
-1 MKQSITTAETLKL
+1 MNT
-14 TTCQWQQTKK
+14 
-24 AVHKLFDRLGKI
+24 LFDGPGEI
-36 LSKQKLPEQ
+36 LSKQKL
-45 SLLMMVTL
+45 SKRYLLMMPIL
-53 LFAVLSKPVIGVA
+53 LLAVVSKPVIGVA
-66 QDTPPAGIAELEL
+66 QDAPPAGIAEIEL

-93 ALNLRL
+93 ELNLQL

-104 RTERLRQITAA
+104 RTERLRQIAAA

-126 LNVNDPTEAAVRDW
+126 LNVTDPTEAAVRDW

-146 LAQSFVD
+146 LAQSFLD
-153 TNQQTI
+153 TNEQTI
-159 QQQRVVGRELIKGTV
+159 QQQRAVDRELIKGTI

-190 EAGDFGPEANSC
+190 DAGDFGPEASSC
-202 EGAILIRS
+202 EGAVLIRS
-210 AVIEVCGSEQNLI
+210 AVIEACGSEQNLI

-258 PLQLGPEGQIGGANT
+258 PLQLAPDGQLDGAST
-273 LAFARQ
+273 VAFARQ
-279 GNVLFS
+279 GNVAFS
-285 VTFRPDIRF
+285 VAFRPDIRP
-294 RTDMTPEGI
+294 RTDMAPDNI
-303 QTFQTLLDSIGFEFD
+303 QTFQTLLDSIGFEFN

-328 EIRATLPE
+328 TIRATLPE

-351 ETGDIIWGGAS
+351 EAGDIIWEGAS

-378 IVTLTQGEPLEL
+378 IVKLTQGESLEL
-390 TALRS
+390 TAIRS
-395 LDDGSTEA
+395 LDDSSDEA
-403 LFSLGLTPVNQVSA
+403 LFGLALTPVNQVAA

-435 LVPPRDY
+435 LVPPGDY

>member
-1 MKQSITTAETLKL
+1 MNT
-14 TTCQWQQTKK
+14 
-24 AVHKLFDRLGKI
+24 LFDGPGEI
-36 LSKQKLPEQ
+36 LSKQKL
-45 SLLMMVTL
+45 SKRYLLMMLIL
-53 LFAVLSKPVIGVA
+53 LLAVVSKPVIGVA
-66 QDTPPAGIAELEL
+66 QDAPPAGIAEIEL

-93 ALNLRL
+93 ELNLQL

-104 RTERLRQITAA
+104 RTERLRQIAAA

-126 LNVNDPTEAAVRDW
+126 LNVTDPTEAAVRDW

-146 LAQSFVD
+146 LAQSFLD
-153 TNQQTI
+153 TNEQTI
-159 QQQRVVGRELIKGTV
+159 QQQRAVDRELIKGTI

-190 EAGDFGPEANSC
+190 DAGDFGPEASSC
-202 EGAILIRS
+202 EGAVLIRS
-210 AVIEVCGSEQNLI
+210 AVIEACGSEQNLI

-258 PLQLGPEGQIGGANT
+258 PLQLAPDGQLDGAST
-273 LAFARQ
+273 VAFARQ
-279 GNVLFS
+279 GNVAFS
-285 VTFRPDIRF
+285 VAFRPDIRP
-294 RTDMTPEGI
+294 RTDMAPENI
-303 QTFQTLLDSIGFEFD
+303 QTFQTLLDSIGFEFN

-328 EIRATLPE
+328 TIRATLPE

-351 ETGDIIWGGAS
+351 EAGDIIWEGAS

-378 IVTLTQGEPLEL
+378 IVKLTQGESLEL
-390 TALRS
+390 TAIRS
-395 LDDGSTEA
+395 LDDSSDEA
-403 LFSLGLTPVNQVSA
+403 LFGLALTPVNQVAA

-435 LVPPRDY
+435 LVPPGDY

>member
-1 MKQSITTAETLKL
+1 MMPILL
-14 TTCQWQQTKK
+14 L
-24 AVHKLFDRLGKI
+24 AV
-36 LSKQKLPEQ
+36 
-45 SLLMMVTL
+45 V
-53 LFAVLSKPVIGVA
+53 SKPVIGVA
-66 QDTPPAGIAELEL
+66 QDAPPAGIAEIEL

-93 ALNLRL
+93 ELNLQL

-104 RTERLRQITAA
+104 RTERLRQIAAA

-126 LNVNDPTEAAVRDW
+126 LNVTDPTEAAVRDW

-146 LAQSFVD
+146 LAQSFLD
-153 TNQQTI
+153 TNEQTI
-159 QQQRVVGRELIKGTV
+159 QQQRAVDRELIKGTV

-190 EAGDFGPEANSC
+190 DAGDFGPEASSC
-202 EGAILIRS
+202 EGAVLIRS
-210 AVIEVCGSEQNLI
+210 AVIEACGSEQNLI

-258 PLQLGPEGQIGGANT
+258 PLQLAPDGQLDGAST
-273 LAFARQ
+273 VAFARQ
-279 GNVLFS
+279 GNVAFS
-285 VTFRPDIRF
+285 VAFRPDIRP
-294 RTDMTPEGI
+294 RTDMAPENI
-303 QTFQTLLDSIGFEFD
+303 QTFQTLLDSIGFEFN

-328 EIRATLPE
+328 TIRATLPE

-351 ETGDIIWGGAS
+351 EAGDIIWEGAS

-378 IVTLTQGEPLEL
+378 IVKLTQGESLEL
-390 TALRS
+390 TAIRS
-395 LDDGSTEA
+395 LDDSSDEA
-403 LFSLGLTPVNQVSA
+403 LFGLALTPVNQVAA

-435 LVPPRDY
+435 LVPPGDY

>member
-1 MKQSITTAETLKL
+1 MMPILL
-14 TTCQWQQTKK
+14 L
-24 AVHKLFDRLGKI
+24 AV
-36 LSKQKLPEQ
+36 
-45 SLLMMVTL
+45 V
-53 LFAVLSKPVIGVA
+53 SKPVIGVA
-66 QDTPPAGIAELEL
+66 QDAPPAGIAEIEL

-93 ALNLRL
+93 ELNLQL

-104 RTERLRQITAA
+104 RTERLRQIAAA

-126 LNVNDPTEAAVRDW
+126 LNVTDPTEAAVRDW

-146 LAQSFVD
+146 LAQSFLD
-153 TNQQTI
+153 TNEQTI
-159 QQQRVVGRELIKGTV
+159 QQQRAVDRELIKGTI

-190 EAGDFGPEANSC
+190 DAGDFGPEASSC
-202 EGAILIRS
+202 EGAVLIRS
-210 AVIEVCGSEQNLI
+210 AVIEACGSEQNLI
-223 CDAAKPANSDGAY
+223 CDAARPANSDGAY

-258 PLQLGPEGQIGGANT
+258 PLQLAPDGQLDGAST
-273 LAFARQ
+273 VAFARQ
-279 GNVLFS
+279 GNVAFS
-285 VTFRPDIRF
+285 VAFRPDIRP
-294 RTDMTPEGI
+294 RTDMAPENI
-303 QTFQTLLDSIGFEFD
+303 QTFQTLLDSIGFEFN

-328 EIRATLPE
+328 TIRATLPE

-351 ETGDIIWGGAS
+351 EAGDIIWEGAS

-378 IVTLTQGEPLEL
+378 IVKLTQGESLEL
-390 TALRS
+390 TAIRS
-395 LDDGSTEA
+395 LDDSSDEA
-403 LFSLGLTPVNQVSA
+403 LFGLALTPVNQVAA

-435 LVPPRDY
+435 LVPPGDY